1 MKNFQNFNSQSH
13 RSSHLSTKTSLFPN
27 LLNIALM
34 VLVVLHLSQCASVPI
49 QKVNYNSTPELL
61 IDKIW
66 SDPPNAWRYVNPE
79 NANTMVRPDEK
90 YTVLHAAAF
99 ERNFDLIRALVDN
112 GADPGAKARWKYPA
126 GGYSDY
132 VRTPAS
138 CALMW
143 NNREIA
149 KYLADRSGEDFEKL
163 IADSEKITERAH
175 AEARVGGLQLMQDV
189 IEFDRSLPR

>member
-1 MKNFQNFNSQSH
+1 MIFTT
-13 RSSHLSTKTSLFPN
+13 LV
-27 LLNIALM
+27 ALQ
-34 VLVVLHLSQCASVPI
+34 LPQCANTTTQSVI
-49 QKVNYNSTPELL
+49 HNSTPELL
-61 IDKIW
+61 VDKIW
-66 SDPPNAWRYVNPE
+66 SDPQNAWRYVNPE
-79 NANTMVRPDEK
+79 NSNTMVRPDEK

-112 GADPGAKARWKYPA
+112 GADPSAKARWKYPA

-149 KYLADRSGEDFEKL
+149 KYLADRSGEDFDKL
-163 IADSEKITERAH
+163 IADSEKITNRAH
-175 AEARVGGLQLMQDV
+175 AEARVGGLKLTQDV